1 MCTVANTVCPSS
13 TSYLGGGGT
22 DIGTGIAVDSQQNV
36 YMTGETS
43 STNFPTAN
51 PFSGGT
57 SLSGTSD
64 AFVTKLG
71 PVVNLPVSKT
81 TTSPL
86 VVGIGNAVTFTYTI
100 TNDGDQISGVVFTD
114 FLSSGATF
122 VSATASPGG
131 ACPTPQS
138 SVVTCSI
145 GNMTAAETAT
155 VTIIVTPTASGTI
168 TNSGGVTQP
177 AAQGTMTAS
186 PATVNDYAIA
196 ALAPNTQSEPAGVPA
211 TYTLQV
217 TPTGTGGI
225 PESVTLGCGTLP
237 TGAACNFNN
246 STIPNLNSGPAS
258 RTLEITTTART
269 TTSTRLWQK
278 GGPLLATF
286 LPISGLTLLG
296 VGASRKRLRKGY
308 WLASLTLSAF
318 FGLVLLQ
325 AGCSGSKSTT
335 TTSGTPA
342 GTYTIVVNATSGTIV
357 RSTTLQL
364 TVQ

>member
-1 MCTVANTVCPSS
+1 
-13 TSYLGGGGT
+13 
-22 DIGTGIAVDSQQNV
+22 
-36 YMTGETS
+36 
-43 STNFPTAN
+43 
-51 PFSGGT
+51 
-57 SLSGTSD
+57 
-64 AFVTKLG
+64 
-71 PVVNLPVSKT
+71 
-81 TTSPL
+81 
-86 VVGIGNAVTFTYTI
+86 VTFTYTV
-100 TNDGDQISGVVFTD
+100 TNLGDQVSGVVFTD
-114 FLSSGATF
+114 RLASGATF

-131 ACPTPQS
+131 ACPTPQALT
-138 SVVTCSI
+138 VTCSI

-155 VTIIVTPTASGTI
+155 VTIIVTPTTAGTI

-177 AAQGTMTAS
+177 SAQGTMNAPT
-186 PATVNDYAIA
+186 ATVNDYAIV

-246 STIPNLNSGPAS
+246 STIPNLNSGPAN

-286 LPISGLTLLG
+286 LPISGLALLG
-296 VGASRKRLRKGY
+296 AGASRKRSRKGY
-308 WLASLTLSAF
+308 WLASLALGMF

-325 AGCSGSKSTT
+325 ASCSGSKSTT

-357 RSTTLQL
+357 RSTTVQL